1 MIEDFFSELDFI
13 WVPFYMALIYII
25 SSRIQKSRIQEEPLY
40 SYYTKGLMLK
50 LLASLMVSVIFI
62 YYYRGGDNIGY
73 FVASQYLAKMQF
85 INPNVY
91 LSVLFNER
99 THENLAVFYYSD
111 LCCPDYWKDSQ
122 SFTIVRICSLF
133 VWIGANNFLTTSLLF
148 AWLSYGGIFRLFLLF
163 NKLFPGLERK
173 FAISILYMP
182 SLIFWG
188 SSILKDTVT
197 FSAACWLTYSF
208 YMTFIKPSK
217 PVKHFLILAMSAYL
231 IIAIKPYIF
240 VALLPGFALWASY
253 FRILKI
259 RSGFIRVI
267 AGPIIILIGAGLGL
281 FVFSTFSSA
290 LGDYG
295 SVDKAMNKAIVTK
308 NDLTRDAYGENSFDI
323 GEIDG
328 SLGSL
333 LSKFPAAVTA
343 GLFRPFIWDSTNPIM
358 LLSAFENTFLMLFF
372 IRVLLKNGPGFL
384 FRIFANPVLTL
395 CFVFS
400 IFFSFALGLTTANF
414 GALVRYKIPAIPFF
428 LSMLYIL
435 DRPKSEQVALNSEKL
450 ENAENEVV
458 KTQ

>member
-13 WVPFYMALIYII
+13 WVPFYMALIYILG
-25 SSRIQKSRIQEEPLY
+25 SRIQKSRIEDEPLY

-50 LLASLMVSVIFI
+50 LFASLMVSILFL
-62 YYYRGGDNIGY
+62 YYYLGGDNIGY

-99 THENLAVFYYSD
+99 THENLSVFYYSD

-133 VWIGANNFLTTSLLF
+133 VWIGANNFLTTSLIF

-163 NKLFPGLERK
+163 NKLFPGMERK
-173 FAISILYMP
+173 FAISVLFMP

-188 SSILKDTVT
+188 SSILKDTIT

-217 PVKHFLILAMSAYL
+217 PIKHFLILAFSAYL

-259 RSGFIRVI
+259 RSGFLRVV
-267 AGPIIILIGAGLGL
+267 AGPLIILIGVSLGL
-281 FVFSTFSSA
+281 FVFSAFSSA

-295 SVDKAMNKAIVTK
+295 SVDKALNKAIVTK
-308 NDLTRDAYGENSFDI
+308 NDLVRDAYGKNSFDI
-323 GEIDG
+323 GQIDG
-328 SLGSL
+328 SVGGL
-333 LSKFPAAVTA
+333 LSKFPAAVMA
-343 GLFRPFIWDSTNPIM
+343 GLFRPYLWDANNPVM
-358 LLSAFENTFLMLFF
+358 LFSALENTFLFLMF
-372 IRVLLKNGPGFL
+372 IRVFFKNGLQFFP
-384 FRIFANPVLTL
+384 RIFANPLLTL

-400 IFFSFALGLTTANF
+400 IFFAFALGITTANF

-435 DRPKSEQVALNSEKL
+435 DRSKSGIAASVDVS
-450 ENAENEVV
+450 NETNQNELVEA
-458 KTQ
+458 Q